1 MKTTTY
7 ILGAMVLGLFLSIAV
22 GVATMYYFSQ
32 PLNTQELHFSGEIT
46 TQQLPACSVLKVIHQ
61 DTIVDNRSYPH
72 SNFFTD
78 SRLQVSGTSAAA
90 PLFSFPSSCAPF
102 FRLIQQ
108 ADTVS
113 IILNIPL
120 EERLKHVNAPHE
132 ALWIA
137 IRDLRLQLPSSFFRL
152 IQQADTVSIILNIPL
167 EERLKHVNAP
177 HEALWIAI
185 RDLRLQLPSS
195 VQQLEVS
202 LRNMPVE
209 FFSMHQDSL
218 SCRIDGTAT
227 LDSCCFQSLSMHA
240 NAVHYNSGT
249 IDRLYMDLDVVS
261 DWTMQSETCRIGT
274 EYLQG
279 SGIHT
284 VQRGE
289 CCKLRWFPKNS
300 EASLQLSLSQA
311 VQSETCRIG
320 TEYLQGSGIHTVQRG
335 ECCKL
340 RWFPKNSEASLQLSL
355 SQAAEIQLLE

>member
-90 PLFSFPSSCAPF
+90 PLFSFPSSFAPF

-113 IILNIPL
+113 I
-120 EERLKHVNAPHE
+120 V
-132 ALWIA
+132 
-137 IRDLRLQLPSSFFRL
+137 
-152 IQQADTVSIILNIPL
+152 LNIPL

-227 LDSCCFQSLSMHA
+227 LDSCCFQSLSMQA
-240 NAVHYNSGT
+240 NVVHYNSGT

-261 DWTMQSETCRIGT
+261 DWT
-274 EYLQG
+274 
-279 SGIHT
+279 
-284 VQRGE
+284 
-289 CCKLRWFPKNS
+289 
-300 EASLQLSLSQA
+300 

-355 SQAAEIQLLE
+355 PQAAEIQLLE